1 MAESQFA
8 SYEQFKFN
16 RHIQVFRMLQ
26 AKWFAFGVVIRPIPE
41 LAAYANCRKKKA
53 IKLRYLREFNDV
65 ISQTNGTPVRFPRDW
80 LYLHY
85 VPTRLWAYSTA
96 CFLF

>member
-1 MAESQFA
+1 
-8 SYEQFKFN
+8 
-16 RHIQVFRMLQ
+16 MLQ
-26 AKWFAFGVVIRPIPE
+26 AKWFSFGVVIRPIPE

-80 LYLHY
+80 LYLQD
-85 VPTRLWAYSTA
+85 VPTRLCVNSTA
-96 CFLF
+96 YFLF